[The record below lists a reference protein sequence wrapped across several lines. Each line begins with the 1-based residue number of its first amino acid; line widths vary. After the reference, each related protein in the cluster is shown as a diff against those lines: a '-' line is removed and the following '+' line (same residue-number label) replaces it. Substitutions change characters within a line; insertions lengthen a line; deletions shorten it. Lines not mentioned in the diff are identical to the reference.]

1 MKLDDEHLSLTQKA
15 PASATNSSTSK
26 AYRKRPRPSPGTW
39 ASKKLFKDNYDGTAD
54 GRFVQVKKEKSHRVH
69 ICEKICSHD
78 IRSTE
83 IACYREIL
91 KITYKLHAVV
101 LFFALHSFSALLYTK
116 QGNISFFKLF
126 SQPAS
131 KFSKGKEVSQLLAD
145 IIYRDLVVVKVFGAG
160 NPTTTKISSMINT
173 VCNCEVDDFTLLPFW
188 RRMYIVIFMGPDK
201 QEEKSEK
208 ALKQESF
215 TYQTTKLEFEP
226 FKMNFHSTVNPL
238 CQRVILALE
247 AWNKEGIAELLDN
260 CCKIEGLYV
269 EHHIE
274 DLSFFR
280 LAAWTTNCDLIPK
293 LIDWNI
299 DIIEEN
305 QQTLISIGSKTHI
318 HLRY

>member
-1 MKLDDEHLSLTQKA
+1 
-15 PASATNSSTSK
+15 
-26 AYRKRPRPSPGTW
+26 
-39 ASKKLFKDNYDGTAD
+39 
-54 GRFVQVKKEKSHRVH
+54 
-69 ICEKICSHD
+69 
-78 IRSTE
+78 
-83 IACYREIL
+83 
-91 KITYKLHAVV
+91 
-101 LFFALHSFSALLYTK
+101 
-116 QGNISFFKLF
+116 
-126 SQPAS
+126 
-131 KFSKGKEVSQLLAD
+131 
-145 IIYRDLVVVKVFGAG
+145 
-160 NPTTTKISSMINT
+160 MINT

-238 CQRVILALE
+238 RQRVILALE

-299 DIIEEN
+299 AIIEEN
-305 QQTLISIGSKTHI
+305 QQTLNLDWKQNTYSSTVLIHIEKLFDYCDEDSGSENSREALTEYEKNHP
-318 HLRY
+318 